1 MKGTTHLAAGVAV
14 ALLMADKGVA
24 PAAAIIAGSV
34 LPDIDSPK
42 SLVGRHWP
50 IIPKLLPHRTIQEFL
65 PTTLLKL
72 NGLPGILTLKCLWSL
87 IRNINGM
94 KNITHSF
101 LFYAAAYLVTPHLA
115 LGILIHI
122 FLDML
127 HPKGLKFFWPCGVSI
142 RVPIISKYLPQDG
155 VFDRFF
161 GGGLYFCN
169 VYLFVCL
176 IMHQPAA
183 ELLMEAGAHIAA
195 GLSFW

>member
-50 IIPKLLPHRTIQEFL
+50 IIPKLLPHRTI
-65 PTTLLKL
+65 
-72 NGLPGILTLKCLWSL
+72 
-87 IRNINGM
+87 
-94 KNITHSF
+94 THSF

-127 HPKGLKFFWPCGVSI
+127 NPKGLKFFWPCGVSI

-169 VYLFVCL
+169 VYLVVCL

>member
-1 MKGTTHLAAGVAV
+1 MGVS
-14 ALLMADKGVA
+14 LYGGLQIRG
-24 PAAAIIAGSV
+24 
-34 LPDIDSPK
+34 IDVNS
-42 SLVGRHWP
+42 
-50 IIPKLLPHRTIQEFL
+50 IYFYEF
-65 PTTLLKL
+65 
-72 NGLPGILTLKCLWSL
+72 
-87 IRNINGM
+87 
-94 KNITHSF
+94 
-101 LFYAAAYLVTPHLA
+101 
-115 LGILIHI
+115 I

-127 HPKGLKFFWPCGVSI
+127 NPKGLKFFWPCGVSI